1 MPGLGRMSSPV
12 PHPVLVTSWRTGK
25 LWVASGNGPHP
36 GLPPGPPLG
45 RDNRQVVRIDIGV
58 VAEQ

>member
-36 GLPPGPPLG
+36 GLPPGPPLAATTG
-45 RDNRQVVRIDIGV
+45 RLSG
-58 VAEQ
+58 